1 MLRSR
6 DPGRTFSTIDCVIL
20 ACTMTYPETNCGD
33 SYTVPGTHWGL
44 KWTEIRGY
52 MGVPG
57 RAQENNNI
65 FIFQYLACTALI
77 HLGNLNP

>member
-6 DPGRTFSTIDCVIL
+6 GPGRTFSTIDCVIL

-44 KWTEIRGY
+44 KWAEIG
-52 MGVPG
+52 
-57 RAQENNNI
+57 E
-65 FIFQYLACTALI
+65 
-77 HLGNLNP
+77 